1 MQTINYYYLP
11 LKIEFR
17 PKNSNLSTV
26 SLCRRESNS
35 PRSNLSWTE
44 RWIDDVD
51 TSLQSVYVSCMGLC
65 KLYIRRFIT
74 AVARAGRKWMG
85 VLDGIGMAM
94 VNLSHVYLSWHL
106 VTFVGDESQKGRRNG
121 VWRHSDVFIWRKNV
135 QVKQVKT
142 NLQTIA

>member
-1 MQTINYYYLP
+1 MQKRIKFSEIKSQLN
-11 LKIEFR
+11 
-17 PKNSNLSTV
+17 
-26 SLCRRESNS
+26 REMD
-35 PRSNLSWTE
+35 
-44 RWIDDVD
+44 RWRWYIAPIR
-51 TSLQSVYVSCMGLC
+51 LRFMGLC

-94 VNLSHVYLSWHL
+94 VNLSHVSLSWHL

-142 NLQTIA
+142 NLQTIAKQHLPSTICQSYKQQ